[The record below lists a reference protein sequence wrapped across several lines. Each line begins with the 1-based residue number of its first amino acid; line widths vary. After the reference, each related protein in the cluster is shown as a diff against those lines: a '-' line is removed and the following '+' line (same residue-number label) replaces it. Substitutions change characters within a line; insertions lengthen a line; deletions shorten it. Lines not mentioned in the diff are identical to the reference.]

1 MENKKIIYVLVLV
14 LLTLTACTQVSIT
27 TQKTDVPS
35 VVRPTDRDV
44 ITQPEVNQT
53 ELVVKAQPEVKQTEL
68 EVTTQPEV
76 KQTALEVTTEPE
88 ATPNLEAICL
98 RNSNETRLLINSVY
112 GYCLQYPAEYDVV
125 FENPTMVI
133 LFKISTLNATDPNF
147 NIDIQPANGMTVEQ
161 AAEKVV
167 GLYTVPG
174 LEVQQKEIIMD
185 GVKAIVLDGLTG
197 QDPNRRV
204 VIVHKDILYTLYF
217 ALMDRNQPEVYAQAE
232 DLYNTVIQSFNFRP
246 ESNLCGDC
254 AP

>member
-1 MENKKIIYVLVLV
+1 
-14 LLTLTACTQVSIT
+14 
-27 TQKTDVPS
+27 
-35 VVRPTDRDV
+35 
-44 ITQPEVNQT
+44 
-53 ELVVKAQPEVKQTEL
+53 
-68 EVTTQPEV
+68 
-76 KQTALEVTTEPE
+76 
-88 ATPNLEAICL
+88 
-98 RNSNETRLLINSVY
+98 
-112 GYCLQYPAEYDVV
+112 
-125 FENPTMVI
+125 
-133 LFKISTLNATDPNF
+133 
-147 NIDIQPANGMTVEQ
+147 MTVEQ

-232 DLYNTVIQSFNFRP
+232 ELYNTVIQSFNFRP